1 MSPDPSDEQALRRL
15 SSLLDRIAAQTVDE
29 VLEGVISGVR
39 QEALD
44 LIRRRLLDSLIASL
58 ESANSGGPGG
68 PEAPSQPEKPDI
80 VPDPEP
86 ALEMNENGHSDGWY
100 VYAIVDP
107 DSAPDLAGVSPVDSR
122 FPLEYIR
129 GEGLAA
135 VTSRVSGSALGA
147 ISADPERLR
156 ELARRHDEAVR
167 RVAETTATIPFRL
180 GTVCATPDDVGRLLT
195 SIGPKSRELL
205 AELRDRDEWGIR
217 IVVDS
222 AEPEPPSEDPDD
234 WGGGTS
240 YLTRRSTERE
250 AVQQRNRAAQDAA
263 RDIHGELAT
272 LAVRASTALPTEDQ
286 GEAVL
291 NMAYLVDRQGADRF
305 IAAAEQV
312 AHRHGTDGVRVR
324 LTGPWP
330 AYTFAAMM
338 LEEDHSG

>member
-1 MSPDPSDEQALRRL
+1 MSPDPGDEQALRRL

-29 VLEGVISGVR
+29 ALAEVISGVR

-44 LIRRRLLDSLIASL
+44 LIRRRLLDSLTSRL
-58 ESANSGGPGG
+58 ESVNPGDLG
-68 PEAPSQPEKPDI
+68 EPEAPSQRERPDV

-86 ALEMNENGHSDGWY
+86 ALGGNENGPPDGWY

-107 DSAPDLAGVSPVDSR
+107 DSATDLAGVRPVDSR

-135 VTSRVSGSALGA
+135 VTSRVSSSALSA
-147 ISADPERLR
+147 ISTDPERLG

-195 SIGPKSRELL
+195 SFGPRSRELL
-205 AELRDRDEWGIR
+205 AELRDRDEWGVRVIADP
-217 IVVDS
+217 V
-222 AEPEPPSEDPDD
+222 EPEAPSEDPDE

-250 AVQQRNRAAQDAA
+250 AIQQRNRAALDAA

-272 LAVRASTALPTEDQ
+272 LAVRASTSQPTED
-286 GEAVL
+286 GGGAVL

-305 IAAAEQV
+305 VAAVEQV
-312 AHRHGTDGVRVR
+312 AHRHSADCVRVR

-338 LEEDHSG
+338 LGEDHGG